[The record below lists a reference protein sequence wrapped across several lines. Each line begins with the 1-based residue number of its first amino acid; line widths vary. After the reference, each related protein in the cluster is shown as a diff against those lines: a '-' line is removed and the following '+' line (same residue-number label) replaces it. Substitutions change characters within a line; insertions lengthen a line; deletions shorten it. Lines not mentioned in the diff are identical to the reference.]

1 MNNEQIFYIGRLLW
15 EGIVFARFDHI
26 LEQYLGDNCV
36 AVVNHWLAIV
46 AVPTVHWGCQSFILL
61 RRKDRFSHST
71 QRHPCLRVLMYASTL
86 LSLFNWFPV
95 RYLSEL
101 KWVNKFFFFQEGGR
115 ISRVV
120 RRGDPVV
127 GQRLPHVFINH
138 FASRQWTHQVL
149 KFVQLFR
156 INLYFL
162 FVCLH
167 VAEGEKMHK
176 SLRTEVCLVL
186 GRFKVPADDVTILN
200 NTQF

>member
-1 MNNEQIFYIGRLLW
+1 M
-15 EGIVFARFDHI
+15 
-26 LEQYLGDNCV
+26 
-36 AVVNHWLAIV
+36 
-46 AVPTVHWGCQSFILL
+46 
-61 RRKDRFSHST
+61 
-71 QRHPCLRVLMYASTL
+71 
-86 LSLFNWFPV
+86 
-95 RYLSEL
+95 
-101 KWVNKFFFFQEGGR
+101 
-115 ISRVV
+115 

-127 GQRLPHVFINH
+127 GERVPHVFINH